1 MLQKQRDMFNP
12 EMSTKNILNKLKRSA
27 DSQSPRRLSGP
38 MKGYD
43 IRSNSSI
50 SSLVDSDK
58 SQLDRS
64 QVDAKLNLSDVAAAS
79 QRNEDACSRLEL
91 DSSQKLVSC
100 IHFGRL
106 VLILY
111 YRPGNMNF
119 AWIFNPMVCTIR
131 LFQ

>member
-12 EMSTKNILNKLKRSA
+12 EMSTKNFLNKLKRSA
-27 DSQSPRRLSGP
+27 DNQSPRRLSGP

-64 QVDAKLNLSDVAAAS
+64 QVDLKNNLSDSAS
-79 QRNEDACSRLEL
+79 QNQQAYPRLKFESFVKQVTL
-91 DSSQKLVSC
+91 KAF
-100 IHFGRL
+100 I
-106 VLILY
+106 LILY
-111 YRPGNMNF
+111 HKVNVN
-119 AWIFNPMVCTIR
+119 
-131 LFQ
+131 

>member
-58 SQLDRS
+58 SQFDRS
-64 QVDAKLNLSDVAAAS
+64 QLDFKLNLSDIAP
-79 QRNEDACSRLEL
+79 QRNDQTCSRLEL
-91 DSSQKLVSC
+91 DSSLKQVSLKYDMYRVLLLHHG
-100 IHFGRL
+100 IHR
-106 VLILY
+106 I
-111 YRPGNMNF
+111 
-119 AWIFNPMVCTIR
+119 
-131 LFQ
+131 

>member
-12 EMSTKNILNKLKRSA
+12 DMSTKNILHKLKRSA

-50 SSLVDSDK
+50 SSLIDSDK

-64 QVDAKLNLSDVAAAS
+64 KFDCSMNISDVM
-79 QRNEDACSRLEL
+79 L
-91 DSSQKLVSC
+91 QKGNKNNLKVG
-100 IHFGRL
+100 INQFPNKVL
-106 VLILY
+106 LILMY
-111 YRPGNMNF
+111 
-119 AWIFNPMVCTIR
+119 
-131 LFQ
+131 

>member
-43 IRSNSSI
+43 IRSNSSV

-58 SQLDRS
+58 SQFDRS
-64 QVDAKLNLSDVAAAS
+64 QVDFKLNLSDIVP
-79 QRNEDACSRLEL
+79 QENEQTSSRIEL
-91 DSSQKLVSC
+91 NTSLKQVN
-100 IHFGRL
+100 
-106 VLILY
+106 VLTL
-111 YRPGNMNF
+111 
-119 AWIFNPMVCTIR
+119 
-131 LFQ
+131 